1 VGVNPKIQ
9 HWTKKEGGLN
19 MEDTKLNLEL
29 SVAEVNAILRSL
41 GKHPFDE
48 IAALIAKIK
57 GQGETQLAE
66 LQGEEDPQQ
75 EVESAK

>member
-1 VGVNPKIQ
+1 
-9 HWTKKEGGLN
+9 

-66 LQGEEDPQQ
+66 LQGKEAPHE

>member
-1 VGVNPKIQ
+1 
-9 HWTKKEGGLN
+9 

-66 LQGEEDPQQ
+66 LQGEEAPHE

>member
-1 VGVNPKIQ
+1 
-9 HWTKKEGGLN
+9 

-66 LQGEEDPQQ
+66 LQGKEAPQQ